1 MASSGR
7 KFREL
12 YDYAYTVSP
21 NIDLWPLQAPGRN
34 RNSADIFQGYV
45 TAALGAVAVETKYGI
60 TRVRSTDV
68 FDVVGGNTLRILIP
82 GFYKI
87 RFEITVTG
95 AYDIEIEEAGL
106 GLGQLRAAAGT
117 AGTATDENTI
127 SLTAFL
133 NDSTI
138 TPAAPAIIEFNANV
152 QTENLFGAINSLIYV
167 ERVGEVVSLV

>member
-21 NIDLWPLQAPGRN
+21 NIDVWPLQAPGRN
-34 RNSADIFQGYV
+34 RNSADVFQGYV
-45 TAALGAVAVETKYGI
+45 TAALGVIAAETNYGI
-60 TRVRSTDV
+60 TRVRNTDV
-68 FDVVGGNTLRILIP
+68 FDVVGGNELHILIP

-87 RFEITVTG
+87 TFEVTVTG

-106 GLGQLRAAAGT
+106 GLGQLRAAVGT
-117 AGTATDENTI
+117 SVDATDENTI
-127 SLTAFL
+127 SLTAFI
-133 NDSTI
+133 NDATI

-152 QTENLFGAINSLIYV
+152 QAENLFGAINSLIWV
-167 ERVGEVVSLV
+167 ERVGEVISLV